1 MKYIK
6 RILVAPFVF
15 GILLVTHLFFVCKR
29 TYKFVRGGGQLM
41 LKEEEGYELINP

>member
-6 RILVAPFVF
+6 RILVVPFVF

-29 TYKFVRGGGQLM
+29 TFKFIRGGGELM
-41 LKEEEGYELINP
+41 LKEEKDHELIKP